1 MGLDDGKTT
10 SAMGL
15 LGVGPEEVMG
25 LGGIVAS
32 RRLVAVGL
40 GRDGGGAGGHCQ
52 CLFFSCLFGRG
63 RFRMKRGEERG
74 KDDTWQPSLRES
86 ERGVEI

>member
-1 MGLDDGKTT
+1 METNLRVGLDDGKTT

-25 LGGIVAS
+25 LGAFVAS

-52 CLFFSCLFGRG
+52 SLFLWSLWTRAFPDETMR
-63 RFRMKRGEERG
+63 REGE
-74 KDDTWQPSLRES
+74 
-86 ERGVEI
+86 I